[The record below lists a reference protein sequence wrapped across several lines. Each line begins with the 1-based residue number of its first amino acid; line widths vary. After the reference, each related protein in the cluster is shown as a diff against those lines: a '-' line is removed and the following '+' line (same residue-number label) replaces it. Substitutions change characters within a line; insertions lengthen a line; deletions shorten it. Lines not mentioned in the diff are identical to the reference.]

1 MATVQQL
8 EKLYHVRRLFHVED
22 SLEAAVAG
30 ERVKNMIEKT
40 EQLIRQRAFL
50 REERRYLR
58 TTAEALDEYKQGVDS
73 LKGDTWIPKELTTL
87 PSRCIQ
93 INVGGLVS
101 IQSLFTYRFCPCC
114 CCSRLLSLSLF
125 KPRLTSLPFPPSLPT
140 SLTRFFCLSFLS
152 LLCCPHTDV

>member
-30 ERVKNMIEKT
+30 ERVKLMIEKT

-58 TTAEALDEYKQGVDS
+58 TTAEALEEYKLGVNS
-73 LKGDTWIPKELTTL
+73 LKSDKWIPSELKLL

-101 IQSLFTYRFCPCC
+101 IRRARIDATYTSKWALARWHSLITRSHPKA
-114 CCSRLLSLSLF
+114 LT
-125 KPRLTSLPFPPSLPT
+125 LTSHTL
-140 SLTRFFCLSFLS
+140 LS
-152 LLCCPHTDV
+152 LLCCSLYYLRSEDV